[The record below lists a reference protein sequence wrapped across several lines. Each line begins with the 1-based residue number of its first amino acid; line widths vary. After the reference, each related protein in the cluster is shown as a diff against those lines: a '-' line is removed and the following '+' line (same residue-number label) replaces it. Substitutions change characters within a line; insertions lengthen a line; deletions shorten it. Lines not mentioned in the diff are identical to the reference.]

1 MSAEQGLVLGL
12 ETSGGLTGA
21 ALVEAGRLIAESSLD
36 VRAKAQ
42 ETLMAQVERVLRDH
56 DRAPRELRRI
66 GIAIGPGSFTGL
78 RVGIAAAQGLCLG
91 LGIPAAA
98 IRSHQALALPFRGL
112 DRCLVILTG
121 ARRGTVMLEGGRW
134 DGRRWDAWSPAA
146 CVRFEE
152 VRERIGGARQLIFLG
167 EAVGEVFEHDASLS
181 EFGSWIDDPFTAT
194 RRPAAIALLAAE
206 EDAPLV
212 PATEL
217 DRLEP
222 LYLRAADAKRPRERA
237 SKPSGPGS

>member
-1 MSAEQGLVLGL
+1 MSEERGLVLGL

-56 DRAPRELRRI
+56 ERTARDLRRI

-91 LGIPAAA
+91 LDIPAAA
-98 IRSHQALALPFRGL
+98 ISSHQAMALPFRGL
-112 DRCLVILTG
+112 DRPLVLLTG

-134 DGRRWDAWSPAA
+134 DGPRWSAWLPAA
-146 CVRFEE
+146 CVRLDE
-152 VRERIGGARQLIFLG
+152 VRARIDAVRDPVFLG
-167 EAVGEVFEHDASLS
+167 EAVGTVFEAEPGLR
-181 EFGSWIDDPFTAT
+181 ELGPAIDDPFLAT

-206 EDAPLV
+206 AGAPLIA
-212 PATEL
+212 PEEL

-222 LYLRAADAKRPRERA
+222 LYLRAADAKRPSERLNSPREPR
-237 SKPSGPGS
+237 S